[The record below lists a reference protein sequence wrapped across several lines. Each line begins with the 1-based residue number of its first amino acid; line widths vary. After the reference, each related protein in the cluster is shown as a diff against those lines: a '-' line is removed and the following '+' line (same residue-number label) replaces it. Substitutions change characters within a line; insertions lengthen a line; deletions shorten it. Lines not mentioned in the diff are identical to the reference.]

1 MDNNMS
7 NRKIT
12 YFNLISLILLLL
24 YMALHLLIVGGG
36 LDYVQ
41 SSGGGFSYVKIG
53 FFGPHM
59 IDINGI
65 ESGSLISPSIVM
77 AILLFFNFVF
87 LLKQRFAKHIVVNI
101 VLLVTTLLLY
111 HLFLND
117 LNSTLELA
125 VKSEYFW
132 FRDLNLLGYE
142 FIDKITDVVIKGHNC
157 STLPIVLS
165 IIYNISAL
173 ISQGDA
179 AKV

>member
-1 MDNNMS
+1 MN

-12 YFNLISLILLLL
+12 YFNLIFSLLLLL

-77 AILLFFNFVF
+77 AILLFFNFIF
-87 LLKQRFAKHIVVNI
+87 LLKHKFAKHIVLNI
-101 VLLVTTLLLY
+101 VLLVVTLSLY

-125 VKSEYFW
+125 VKSDS
-132 FRDLNLLGYE
+132 FRFRELNLLGYE
-142 FIDKITDVVIKGHNC
+142 FFDKIGDMVVKGYNY
-157 STLPIVLS
+157 SILPIVLS
-165 IIYNISAL
+165 IIYNIAAL

>member
-1 MDNNMS
+1 MNNI
-7 NRKIT
+7 KIT
-12 YFNLISLILLLL
+12 YFNLIFSLLLLL

-77 AILLFFNFVF
+77 AILLFFNFIF
-87 LLKQRFAKHIVVNI
+87 LLKHKFAKQIVLNI
-101 VLLVTTLLLY
+101 VLLVVTLSLY

-125 VKSEYFW
+125 VKSDS
-132 FRDLNLLGYE
+132 FRFRELNLLGYE
-142 FIDKITDVVIKGHNC
+142 FFDKIGDMVVKGYNY
-157 STLPIVLS
+157 SILPIVLS
-165 IIYNISAL
+165 IIYNIAAL